1 MRLSVVVF
9 SMFLMWCFPLAVAGQ
24 EMSGQPDSV
33 RTRYEKMMTRRM
45 EMWQRLIPDHYK
57 MQFAGSIGMV
67 SAGTGLFRRLFFRIR
82 LAEFEVDVVARFDLH
97 DVEPDHFAG
106 LDHAPVP
113 AGGVADLALEQS
125 GEIVLVGEVEVGGD
139 LLDRPAGAVKQLLH
153 TASFRFSRYW

>member
-1 MRLSVVVF
+1 M
-9 SMFLMWCFPLAVAGQ
+9 
-24 EMSGQPDSV
+24 
-33 RTRYEKMMTRRM
+33 
-45 EMWQRLIPDHYK
+45 
-57 MQFAGSIGMV
+57 
-67 SAGTGLFRRLFFRIR
+67 FFRIR
-82 LAEFEVDVVARFDLH
+82 LAEFEVDVVARFDLL

-139 LLDRPAGAVKQLLH
+139 LLDRPAGAVKQLLR